1 MGYAGG
7 GQTRI
12 LAALFLPS
20 AHIGVTT
27 VELKLAARVAAIKP
41 SATMAVTAKAKELQA
56 AGRKVIG
63 LGAGEPDFDTPQH
76 IKDAAKAAIDRGF
89 TKYTAVEGTPELRR
103 AIVDKFARE
112 NGLSYQPAQIL
123 VSSGGKQ
130 SFYNLAQVLLEEGD
144 EVIIPAP
151 YWVSY
156 PDIVLLAGA
165 TPVILQTDLDG
176 HFKISPA
183 QLEAAI
189 TSRTKLLVLNS
200 PSNPT
205 GSVYSEAELA
215 ALAEVLLRHPQVWIA
230 SDDMYEHIRWDG
242 APFRNI
248 LNACPALYE
257 RTMVLNGVSKAYSMT
272 GWRIGYAAGDA
283 RVISEMAKIQSQST
297 SNACSISQVAAQA
310 ALEGDQG
317 FIQQMNTAFKQRHDF
332 VVAALNDIK
341 GIRCAPADGAFYCF
355 FSVADAIAATPGVS
369 DDVEFAAWL
378 MEKAEVALVPGSAF
392 GAPGYLRLSFATS
405 MDNLKEAMR
414 RLKVALG

>member
-1 MGYAGG
+1 M
-7 GQTRI
+7 
-12 LAALFLPS
+12 
-20 AHIGVTT
+20 
-27 VELKLAARVAAIKP
+27 ELKLAARVAAIKP

-76 IKDAAKAAIDRGF
+76 IKDAAKAAIDAGF

-103 AIVDKFARE
+103 AIAAKFARE
-112 NGLSYQPAQIL
+112 NDLSYQPAQIL

-165 TPVILQTDLDG
+165 TPVILETDLDS
-176 HFKISPA
+176 HFRISPA

-189 TSRTKLLVLNS
+189 TPRTRLLVLNS

-215 ALAEVLLRHPQVWIA
+215 ALGEVLLRHPQVWIA

-242 APFRNI
+242 TRFRNI
-248 LNACPALYE
+248 VNACPALYE

-272 GWRIGYAAGDA
+272 GWRIGYAAGDV
-283 RVISEMAKIQSQST
+283 RIISEMAKIQSQST

-310 ALEGDQG
+310 ALEGDQS
-317 FIQQMNTAFKQRHDF
+317 FIEDMNTAFKQRHDF
-332 VVAALNDIK
+332 VVA
-341 GIRCAPADGAFYCF
+341 
-355 FSVADAIAATPGVS
+355 
-369 DDVEFAAWL
+369 
-378 MEKAEVALVPGSAF
+378 
-392 GAPGYLRLSFATS
+392 
-405 MDNLKEAMR
+405 
-414 RLKVALG
+414 

>member
-1 MGYAGG
+1 M
-7 GQTRI
+7 
-12 LAALFLPS
+12 
-20 AHIGVTT
+20 
-27 VELKLAARVAAIKP
+27 ELKLAARVAAIKP

-76 IKDAAKAAIDRGF
+76 VKDAAKAAIDSGF

-112 NGLSYQPAQIL
+112 NGLTYQPAQVL

-165 TPVILQTDLDG
+165 TPVVLETGLDSQ
-176 HFKISPA
+176 FKISPT

-189 TSRTKLLVLNS
+189 TPRTKLLVLNS

-215 ALAEVLLRHPQVWIA
+215 ALGQVLLRHPQVWIA
-230 SDDMYEHIRWDG
+230 SDDMYEHVRWDS

-248 LNACPALYE
+248 VNACPALYE

-283 RVISEMAKIQSQST
+283 RIIGEMAKIQSQST

-317 FIQQMNTAFKQRHDF
+317 FIQQMNTAFKQRHDY

-355 FSVADAIAATPGVS
+355 FSVADAIAATPGVG
-369 DDVEFAAWL
+369 DDVQFAAWL

-405 MDNLKEAMR
+405 LDNLKEAMR
-414 RLKVALG
+414 RLKAALG

>member
-1 MGYAGG
+1 
-7 GQTRI
+7 
-12 LAALFLPS
+12 
-20 AHIGVTT
+20 
-27 VELKLAARVAAIKP
+27 
-41 SATMAVTAKAKELQA
+41 MAVTAKAKELQA

-76 IKDAAKAAIDRGF
+76 IKDAAKRAIDNGF
-89 TKYTAVEGTPELRR
+89 TKYTAVEGTPELRQ
-103 AIVDKFARE
+103 AISAKFARE
-112 NGLSYQPAQIL
+112 NGLSYQQAQIL

-165 TPVILQTDLDG
+165 TPVALDTNLDS
-176 HFKISPA
+176 HFKITPA

-189 TSRTKLLVLNS
+189 TPRTRLLVLNS

-205 GSVYSEAELA
+205 GSVYSEAELK
-215 ALAEVLLRHPQVWIA
+215 ALADVLLRHPQVWIA

-242 APFRNI
+242 TQFKNI
-248 LNACPALYE
+248 VNACPELYE

-297 SNACSISQVAAQA
+297 SNPCSISQVATVA
-310 ALEGDQG
+310 ALQGDQS
-317 FIQQMNTAFKQRHDF
+317 FIQDMNTAFKQRHDF
-332 VVAALNDIK
+332 VVAALNDIR

-355 FSVADAIAATPGVS
+355 FSVEGAIANTPGVK
-369 DDVEFAAWL
+369 DDVELAAWL

-405 MDNLKEAMR
+405 MENLQEAMR

>member
-1 MGYAGG
+1 M
-7 GQTRI
+7 
-12 LAALFLPS
+12 
-20 AHIGVTT
+20 
-27 VELKLAARVAAIKP
+27 ELKLAARVAAIKP

-112 NGLSYQPAQIL
+112 NGLSYQPAQVL

-165 TPVILQTDLDG
+165 TPVVLETDLDS
-176 HFKISPA
+176 HFKITPA

-189 TSRTKLLVLNS
+189 TPRTKLLVLNS

-215 ALAEVLLRHPQVWIA
+215 ALGQVLLRHPQVWIA

-369 DDVEFAAWL
+369 DDVAFAAWL

-405 MDNLKEAMR
+405 LDNLKEAMR
-414 RLKVALG
+414 RLKAALG

>member
-1 MGYAGG
+1 M
-7 GQTRI
+7 
-12 LAALFLPS
+12 
-20 AHIGVTT
+20 
-27 VELKLAARVAAIKP
+27 ELKLAARVAAIKP

-165 TPVILQTDLDG
+165 TPVVLETGLDSQ
-176 HFKISPA
+176 FKITPA
-183 QLEAAI
+183 QLQAAI
-189 TSRTKLLVLNS
+189 TPRTKLLVLNS

-317 FIQQMNTAFKQRHDF
+317 FIQEMNTAFKQRHDF

>member
-1 MGYAGG
+1 M
-7 GQTRI
+7 
-12 LAALFLPS
+12 
-20 AHIGVTT
+20 
-27 VELKLAARVAAIKP
+27 ELKLAARVAAIKP

-165 TPVILQTDLDG
+165 TPVVLETGLDS
-176 HFKISPA
+176 HFKITPA

-189 TSRTKLLVLNS
+189 TPRTKLLVLNS

-230 SDDMYEHIRWDG
+230 SDDMYEHVRWDG

-310 ALEGDQG
+310 ALEGDQS
-317 FIQQMNTAFKQRHDF
+317 FIQEMNTAFKQRHDY

-355 FSVADAIAATPGVS
+355 FSVQDAIAATPGVS

-405 MDNLKEAMR
+405 MENLKEAMR

>member
-1 MGYAGG
+1 M
-7 GQTRI
+7 
-12 LAALFLPS
+12 
-20 AHIGVTT
+20 
-27 VELKLAARVAAIKP
+27 ELKLAARVAAIKP

-103 AIVDKFARE
+103 AIVAKFARE

-165 TPVILQTDLDG
+165 TPVVLETGLDS
-176 HFKISPA
+176 HFKITPS

-189 TSRTKLLVLNS
+189 TPRTKLLVLNS

-215 ALAEVLLRHPQVWIA
+215 ALGEVLLRYPQVWIA

-248 LNACPALYE
+248 LNACPALYP

-317 FIQQMNTAFKQRHDF
+317 FIQEMNTAFKQRHDF

-405 MDNLKEAMR
+405 VDNLKEAMR

>member
-1 MGYAGG
+1 
-7 GQTRI
+7 
-12 LAALFLPS
+12 
-20 AHIGVTT
+20 
-27 VELKLAARVAAIKP
+27 
-41 SATMAVTAKAKELQA
+41 MAVTAKAKELQA

-76 IKDAAKAAIDRGF
+76 VKDAAKAAIDSGF

-112 NGLSYQPAQIL
+112 NGLTYQPAQVL

-165 TPVILQTDLDG
+165 TPVVLETGLDSQ
-176 HFKISPA
+176 FKISPT

-189 TSRTKLLVLNS
+189 TPRTKLLVLNS

-215 ALAEVLLRHPQVWIA
+215 ALGQVLLRHPQVWIA
-230 SDDMYEHIRWDG
+230 SDDMYEHVRWDS

-248 LNACPALYE
+248 VNACPALYE

-283 RVISEMAKIQSQST
+283 RVIGEMAKIQSQST

-317 FIQQMNTAFKQRHDF
+317 FIQQMNTAFKQRHDY

-355 FSVADAIAATPGVS
+355 FSVADAIAATPGVG
-369 DDVEFAAWL
+369 DDVQFAAWL

-405 MDNLKEAMR
+405 LDNLKEAMR
-414 RLKVALG
+414 RLKAALG

>member
-1 MGYAGG
+1 
-7 GQTRI
+7 
-12 LAALFLPS
+12 
-20 AHIGVTT
+20 
-27 VELKLAARVAAIKP
+27 
-41 SATMAVTAKAKELQA
+41 MAVTAKAKELQA

-112 NGLSYQPAQIL
+112 NGLTYQPAQVL

-165 TPVILQTDLDG
+165 TPVVLETGLDSQ
-176 HFKISPA
+176 FKISPT

-189 TSRTKLLVLNS
+189 TPRTKLLVLNS

-215 ALAEVLLRHPQVWIA
+215 ALGQVLLRHPQVWIA
-230 SDDMYEHIRWDG
+230 SDDMYEHVRWDS

-248 LNACPALYE
+248 VNACPALYE

-272 GWRIGYAAGDA
+272 GWRIGYAAGDV
-283 RVISEMAKIQSQST
+283 RIISEMAKIQSQST

-310 ALEGDQG
+310 ALDGDQG
-317 FIQQMNTAFKQRHDF
+317 FIQQMNTAFKQRHDY

-355 FSVADAIAATPGVS
+355 FSVADAIVATPGVS
-369 DDVEFAAWL
+369 DDVQFAAWL
-378 MEKAEVALVPGSAF
+378 MDKAEVALVPGSAF

-405 MDNLKEAMR
+405 LDNLKEAMR
-414 RLKVALG
+414 RLKAALG

>member
-1 MGYAGG
+1 M
-7 GQTRI
+7 
-12 LAALFLPS
+12 
-20 AHIGVTT
+20 
-27 VELKLAARVAAIKP
+27 ELKLAARVAAIKP

-76 IKDAAKAAIDRGF
+76 IKDAAKRAIDNGF
-89 TKYTAVEGTPELRR
+89 TKYTAVEGTPELRQ
-103 AIVDKFARE
+103 AISAKFARE
-112 NGLSYQPAQIL
+112 NGLSYQQAQIL

-165 TPVILQTDLDG
+165 TPVILETGLDS
-176 HFKISPA
+176 HFKITPT

-189 TSRTKLLVLNS
+189 TPRTRLLVLNS

-205 GSVYSEAELA
+205 GSVYSEAELK
-215 ALAEVLLRHPQVWIA
+215 ALADVLLRHPQVWIA

-242 APFRNI
+242 TQFKNI
-248 LNACPALYE
+248 VNACPELYE

-297 SNACSISQVAAQA
+297 SNPCSISQVATVA
-310 ALEGDQG
+310 ALQGDQS
-317 FIQQMNTAFKQRHDF
+317 FIQDMNTAFKQRHDF
-332 VVAALNDIK
+332 VVAALNDIR

-355 FSVADAIAATPGVS
+355 FSVEGAIANTPGVK
-369 DDVEFAAWL
+369 DDVELAAWL
-378 MEKAEVALVPGSAF
+378 MGKAEVALVPGSAF
-392 GAPGYLRLSFATS
+392 GAPGYLRLSFATN
-405 MDNLKEAMR
+405 MENLQEAMR

>member
-1 MGYAGG
+1 M
-7 GQTRI
+7 
-12 LAALFLPS
+12 
-20 AHIGVTT
+20 
-27 VELKLAARVAAIKP
+27 ELKLAARVAAIKP

-76 IKDAAKAAIDRGF
+76 VKDAAKAAIDSGF

-112 NGLSYQPAQIL
+112 NGLTYQPAQVL

-165 TPVILQTDLDG
+165 TPVVLETGLDSQ
-176 HFKISPA
+176 FKITPT

-189 TSRTKLLVLNS
+189 TPRTRLLVLNS

-215 ALAEVLLRHPQVWIA
+215 ALGQVLLRHPQVWIA
-230 SDDMYEHIRWDG
+230 SDDMYEHVRWDS

-248 LNACPALYE
+248 VNACPALYE

-283 RVISEMAKIQSQST
+283 RVIGEMAKIQSQST

-317 FIQQMNTAFKQRHDF
+317 FIQQMNTAFKQRHDY

-355 FSVADAIAATPGVS
+355 FSVADAIAATPGVG
-369 DDVEFAAWL
+369 DDVQFAAWL
-378 MEKAEVALVPGSAF
+378 MDKAEVALVPGSAF

-405 MDNLKEAMR
+405 LDNLKEAMR
-414 RLKVALG
+414 RLKAALG

>member
-1 MGYAGG
+1 M
-7 GQTRI
+7 
-12 LAALFLPS
+12 
-20 AHIGVTT
+20 
-27 VELKLAARVAAIKP
+27 ELKLAARVAAIKP

>member
-1 MGYAGG
+1 M
-7 GQTRI
+7 
-12 LAALFLPS
+12 
-20 AHIGVTT
+20 
-27 VELKLAARVAAIKP
+27 ELKLAARVAAIKP

-76 IKDAAKAAIDRGF
+76 IKDAAKAAIDAGF
-89 TKYTAVEGTPELRR
+89 TKYTAVEGTPELRK

-165 TPVILQTDLDG
+165 TPVALDTNLDS
-176 HFKISPA
+176 HFKITPA

-189 TSRTKLLVLNS
+189 TPRTKLLVLNS

-205 GSVYSEAELA
+205 GSVYSEAELK
-215 ALAEVLLRHPQVWIA
+215 ALADVLLRHPQVWIA

-242 APFRNI
+242 TQFRNI
-248 LNACPALYE
+248 VNACPELYE

-297 SNACSISQVAAQA
+297 SNPCSISQVATVA
-310 ALEGDQG
+310 ALQGDQS
-317 FIQQMNTAFKQRHDF
+317 FIQDMNTAFKQRHDF
-332 VVAALNDIK
+332 VVAALNDIR

-355 FSVADAIAATPGVS
+355 FSVEGAIANTPGVK
-369 DDVEFAAWL
+369 DDVELAAWL

-405 MDNLKEAMR
+405 MENLQEAMR
-414 RLKVALG
+414 RLKAALG

>member
-1 MGYAGG
+1 M
-7 GQTRI
+7 
-12 LAALFLPS
+12 
-20 AHIGVTT
+20 
-27 VELKLAARVAAIKP
+27 ELKLAARVAAIKP

-76 IKDAAKAAIDRGF
+76 VKDAAKAAIDSGF

-112 NGLSYQPAQIL
+112 NGLTYQPAQVL

-165 TPVILQTDLDG
+165 TPVVLETGLDSQ
-176 HFKISPA
+176 FKISPT

-189 TSRTKLLVLNS
+189 TPRTKLLVLNS

-215 ALAEVLLRHPQVWIA
+215 ALGQVLLRHPQVWIA
-230 SDDMYEHIRWDG
+230 SDDMYEHVRWDS

-248 LNACPALYE
+248 VNACPALYE

-283 RVISEMAKIQSQST
+283 RVIGEMAKIQSQST

-317 FIQQMNTAFKQRHDF
+317 FIQQMNTAFKQRHDY

-355 FSVADAIAATPGVS
+355 FSVADAIAATPGVG
-369 DDVEFAAWL
+369 DDVQFAAWL

-405 MDNLKEAMR
+405 LDNLKEAMR
-414 RLKVALG
+414 RLKAALG